1 VLPDST
7 VPTAL
12 TLFARGRARIKAT
25 FPHGGSLPT
34 EDWHR
39 RHRGILVLL
48 WLNVL
53 SLPSFGVL
61 IGGWGITR
69 SLSDAASIVVF
80 AALATWPGASRKLR
94 TISASLGLMV
104 AAALFVD
111 ASGGR
116 IESHFYFF
124 VLVIVMTLY
133 EDWAPF
139 LIAVGFVLI
148 HHGVMGTID
157 PSAVFYSAYERRDPW
172 LWAGIHA
179 AFVAAAGI
187 AGLVAWRL
195 NEDVRTRMREA
206 YQRVEE
212 LSETDSLTG
221 LWNRR
226 RLMSDLAQ
234 AVSSEEPTA
243 VILLDL
249 DGFKEYNDKFG
260 HPAGDALLVRLS
272 YRLSTASAGR
282 GGAYRLG
289 GDEFCVVWS
298 IGTDSTATLETIA
311 QEAMSESGEGF
322 RISASY
328 GTAELPATWC
338 DAEQALRTADHAMY
352 AHKHSLRPSSR
363 VQTRDVLIHTLAA
376 RYPDLDLHG
385 QAVTA
390 LAERVAR
397 RLGLAEEAV
406 DHVRLAAQLHDLGKI
421 AIPDAVINKSAALD
435 NNEWDFIRQHTLI
448 GERILRA
455 APALAPVATL
465 VRSSHERYDGAGYPD
480 GLAGE
485 QIPLGAR
492 IVFVCDAFDAMTSE
506 RSYSSAKSRVQ
517 AIEEIQR
524 CAGTQFDPRVVA
536 AFVAELGVT
545 VSEHTRRGHGRAH
558 RGTRAPVGPTGH
570 ADSITEA
577 A

>member
-1 VLPDST
+1 VTTPARLRT
-7 VPTAL
+7 RL
-12 TLFARGRARIKAT
+12 TSML
-25 FPHGGSLPT
+25 PHGGSLPV

-39 RHRGILVLL
+39 RHRGIVVLL

-53 SLPSFGVL
+53 SLPVFGVV

-69 SLSDAASIVVF
+69 SITDAASIVVF
-80 AALATWPGASRKLR
+80 AGLATWTDASRKLR

-195 NEDVRTRMREA
+195 NEDVRTTMREA

-226 RLMSDLAQ
+226 RLMTNLAQ
-234 AVSSEEPTA
+234 AVSSKAPTA
-243 VILLDL
+243 VVLLDL

-272 YRLSTASAGR
+272 HRLAAAANGR

-298 IGTDSTATLETIA
+298 VGADTPAALERIA
-311 QEAMSESGEGF
+311 HEAMSESGEGF
-322 RISASY
+322 RVSASY
-328 GTAELPATWC
+328 GTAELPA
-338 DAEQALRTADHAMY
+338 DGISAEHVLRTADHRMY

-363 VQTRDVLIHTLAA
+363 VQTSDVLARTLAE
-376 RYPDLDLHG
+376 RHPDLSRHG

-397 RLGLAEEAV
+397 WLGLTDEHV
-406 DHVRLAAQLHDLGKI
+406 DHVRIAAQLHDIGKI
-421 AIPDAVINKSAALD
+421 GIPDAVINKPAALD
-435 NNEWDFIRQHTLI
+435 DHEWAFIRQHTVI

-455 APALAPVATL
+455 APALAPVARL
-465 VRSSHERYDGAGYPD
+465 VRSTHERFDGAGYPD

-485 QIPLGAR
+485 QIPIGAR

-506 RSYSSAKSRVQ
+506 RGYSVAKSRVQ
-517 AIEEIQR
+517 ALEEIQR
-524 CAGTQFDPRVVA
+524 CAGTQFDPRVVQ
-536 AFVAELGVT
+536 AFVAELDATSLG
-545 VSEHTRRGHGRAH
+545 HARRTHSRAH
-558 RGTRAPVGPTGH
+558 GSAHAAARSARHGPTV
-570 ADSITEA
+570 TEA

>member
-1 VLPDST
+1 VT
-7 VPTAL
+7 V
-12 TLFARGRARIKAT
+12 RARLKAML
-25 FPHGGSLPT
+25 PHGGSLPI

-39 RHRGILVLL
+39 RHRGIVVLL

-53 SLPSFGVL
+53 TLPVFGVVL
-61 IGGWGITR
+61 GGWGTTR
-69 SLSDAASIVVF
+69 SLTDAASIVVF
-80 AALATWPGASRKLR
+80 AALATWSGASRKLR

-179 AFVAAAGI
+179 AFVAAGGI

-195 NEDVRTRMREA
+195 NEDVRARMRDA
-206 YQRVEE
+206 YSRVEE

-226 RLMSDLAQ
+226 RLMADLVQ
-234 AVSSEEPTA
+234 AVSSGEPAA

-272 YRLSTASAGR
+272 DRLAAASAGR

-298 IGTDSTATLETIA
+298 IGAETRATLEGVA

-322 RISASY
+322 RVSASY
-328 GTAELPATWC
+328 GTAQLPAAGM
-338 DAEQALRTADHAMY
+338 DAEQALRTSDHAMY

-363 VQTRDVLIHTLAA
+363 VQTRDVLLHTLAE
-376 RYPDLDLHG
+376 RYPDLSLHG

-397 RLGLAEEAV
+397 RLGLPEEAV
-406 DHVRLAAQLHDLGKI
+406 DHVRLAAQLHDIGKI
-421 AIPDAVINKSAALD
+421 AIPDAVINKPAALD
-435 NNEWDFIRQHTLI
+435 DHEWDFMRQHTLI

-455 APALAPVATL
+455 APALTPVAML
-465 VRSSHERYDGAGYPD
+465 VRSSHERFDGAGYPD

-485 QIPLGAR
+485 EIPIGAR

-506 RSYSSAKSRVQ
+506 RGYSSAKNRVQ
-517 AIEEIQR
+517 ALEEIRR
-524 CAGTQFDPRVVA
+524 CGGTQFDPRVVA
-536 AFVAELGVT
+536 AFVAELGAT
-545 VSEHTRRGHGRAH
+545 LPEHAGRSHARARRSSHAPGRSA
-558 RGTRAPVGPTGH
+558 GQ